1 MSDERRRSRRHPVKA
16 PARVRVGGEELP
28 GLLRD
33 ICREAALVESPRE
46 LELDTPVLLAIEL
59 PSQIGTLEVGGRV
72 VRRAESEDGV
82 HPLAIL
88 FSDVPPTAATQLDL
102 FLAKLEQVG

>member
-1 MSDERRRSRRHPVKA
+1 MSDDRRRSRRHPVKA
-16 PARVRVGGEELP
+16 AVRLSLGDEELP

-46 LELDTPVLLAIEL
+46 LPLEASVALAIEL
-59 PSQIGTLEVGGRV
+59 PSQIGTLQVGGRV
-72 VRRAESEDGV
+72 VRRAAAESHI

-88 FSDVPPTAATQLDL
+88 FTDVAPAAATRLDL
-102 FLAKLEQVG
+102 FLAKLEQEG